1 MTDIR
6 FELSSGS
13 NLQSYLDLYQRCF
26 PPTPKY
32 FLSYLDWLYVQN
44 PAGQAFGIDALDGEQ
59 LIGQVI
65 AVPGSFVLNGE
76 LRKGLVAVNVSVRPE
91 YQGRFLF
98 KKLGLRLC
106 DEAATI
112 GADLILGIA
121 NNAATPGWVRQMGFQ
136 LVAPLE
142 TFIGLGGLGLGSRWP
157 EILQNSALHRVWT
170 ACELEWR
177 MANPFNQLRAHYG
190 NGTIS
195 LIVLGA
201 SKQPGI
207 RITAEIPTP
216 VDFSMASETSKGSR
230 LFPRLFLGLIP
241 GIHSRSLSV
250 TVPSTLKPSP
260 LNLVFKDLRDPSRSL
275 DSRNC
280 LINFLDFD
288 IL

>member
-6 FELSSGS
+6 FELSSSS
-13 NLQSYLDLYQRCF
+13 NLQSYLDLYLRCF

-76 LRKGLVAVNVSVRPE
+76 FRKGLVAVNVSVRPE

-121 NNAATPGWVRQMGFQ
+121 NRAATPGWVRQMGFQ

-142 TFIGLGGLGLGSRWP
+142 TFISLGQLGLGSRWP
-157 EILQNSALHRVWT
+157 EILQQSALRRVWT
-170 ACELEWR
+170 TSELEWR

-190 NGTIS
+190 NGTMS
-195 LIVLGA
+195 LTVLGA

-207 RITAEIPTP
+207 RVTAEIPTP
-216 VDFSMASETSKGSR
+216 TDFSLASETSKGSR

-241 GIHSRSLSV
+241 GKHSRSLSV
-250 TVPSTLKPSP
+250 TVPATLKPSP
-260 LNLVFKDLRDPSRSL
+260 LNLVFKDLQDPSRPL